1 MLFRSYSLNTQQLLA
16 ATDAHTR
23 LLWVCSPNNPT
34 GNAFSIAQL
43 EELANRFDGA
53 LVVDEAYVDFSSQGS
68 MLSVLNHHPNV
79 IVLQTLSK
87 AWGMAGLRLGL
98 AFASPSIAAVFARV
112 KYPYNVNGPTQQEV
126 IHRLHT
132 EPHDAHVAQ
141 VLSERA
147 TLAQALAT
155 LPCVLDRKSVV

>member
-1 MLFRSYSLNTQQLLA
+1 
-16 ATDAHTR
+16 
-23 LLWVCSPNNPT
+23 
-34 GNAFSIAQL
+34 
-43 EELANRFDGA
+43 
-53 LVVDEAYVDFSSQGS
+53 
-68 MLSVLNHHPNV
+68 
-79 IVLQTLSK
+79 
-87 AWGMAGLRLGL
+87 MAGLRLGL

-155 LPCVLDRKSVV
+155 LPCVLKVFHSDANFLLVKVTQPDALYAHLVSQGIIVRNRHRVKGCEGCLRVTIGTPDENQRLLQSFKLFA